1 MIAPRTHQ
9 AQIAFRF
16 IRANLESSPLLSR
29 WIRKVRRNE
38 IDLANNITI
47 GCYPCSYVAVRGISI
62 VAAVCDE
69 LGFWWHE
76 ETAANP
82 DEEVLAALRPAMSTF
97 PAAKL
102 IKISTPYRKDGVL
115 WRELQQRAELS
126 FPVWQ
131 LSTFEMNPQVQPDKL
146 IAERQRSEEQYRRE
160 YLAEFTDEITGW
172 IVPEA
177 LEGCVV
183 RGRTELPRVENVT
196 YRAAVDPA
204 FVRNDFALAILHRTA
219 NGSIVV
225 DRVAR
230 WAGTKK
236 APLGYEWVC
245 EEIVRI
251 LKQYGM
257 NSVLGDQYCAPVI
270 QQYLRKL
277 GICYKDFTFGARTRA
292 DLFGNLKHL
301 LVQRKIEL
309 LDDPVLLRQLR
320 GLEEHSTPSGNVDI
334 RPAYGQKDDLAVA
347 VALTVFELSSRLG
360 SFEACMEY
368 LRMFSPSPEA
378 FDALAR
384 SVSDRVNKISAS
396 QREVK
401 TISRS
406 GPGS

>member
-1 MIAPRTHQ
+1 LIAPRTYQ

-16 IRANLESSPLLSR
+16 IRAYLENSPLLSGR
-29 WIRKVRRNE
+29 IRKVRRNE

-82 DEEVLAALRPAMSTF
+82 DEEVLAALRPAMCTF
-97 PAAKL
+97 PTPKL
-102 IKISTPYRKDGVL
+102 IKFSTPYRKDGVL
-115 WRELQQRAELS
+115 SREFQQRAELS

-131 LSTFEMNPQVQPDKL
+131 LSTFEMNPQVQPDRL

-172 IVPEA
+172 IVPEV
-177 LEGCVV
+177 LEPCVV
-183 RGRTELPRVENVT
+183 RGRTELPRVENAT
-196 YRAAVDPA
+196 YVAAVDPT
-204 FVRNDFALAILHRTA
+204 FVRNDFALAILHRTSD
-219 NGSIVV
+219 GPLVV

-251 LKQYGM
+251 LKEYGV

-270 QQYLRKL
+270 QQYLQKL
-277 GICYKDFTFGARTRA
+277 GVCYKHFTFGMRTRA
-292 DLFGNLKHL
+292 DLFGNLK
-301 LVQRKIEL
+301 
-309 LDDPVLLRQLR
+309 
-320 GLEEHSTPSGNVDI
+320 
-334 RPAYGQKDDLAVA
+334 
-347 VALTVFELSSRLG
+347 
-360 SFEACMEY
+360 
-368 LRMFSPSPEA
+368 
-378 FDALAR
+378 ALAGATQ
-384 SVSDRVNKISAS
+384 D
-396 QREVK
+396 
-401 TISRS
+401 
-406 GPGS
+406 